1 VSTLIRDDNLA
12 VRTLFPLLAHYGWE
26 RPFRDERGWLIQR
39 PEIVVFIVDEVA
51 DVFLRLGN
59 GPETLSDKGR
69 APHAL

>member
-39 PEIVVFIVDEVA
+39 PENVALIVEEVA
-51 DVFLRLGN
+51 DIF
-59 GPETLSDKGR
+59 E
-69 APHAL
+69 